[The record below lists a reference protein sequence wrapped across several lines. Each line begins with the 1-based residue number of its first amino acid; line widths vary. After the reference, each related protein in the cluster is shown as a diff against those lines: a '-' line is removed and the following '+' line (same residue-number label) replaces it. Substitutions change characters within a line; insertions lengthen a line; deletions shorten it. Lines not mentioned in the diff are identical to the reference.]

1 MQVGPAEEREQ
12 QQQRRRLSPPRSLV
26 SASTGGWL
34 GAVALP
40 IRRVLVF
47 ALMASGLK
55 LLNVSTSNLGIILL
69 AGLITGLHPRRHP
82 RRRGDRPRPQHRL
95 RVGRAGPG

>member
-1 MQVGPAEEREQ
+1 
-12 QQQRRRLSPPRSLV
+12 LTTSLLLGSIPGV
-26 SASTGGWL
+26 YL
-34 GAVALP
+34 GARFSSSTP
-40 IRRVLVF
+40 DGIIRRVLVF